1 MCTRCCCCCCCG
13 AAGHRARGCATANP
27 HSVDGVWRR
36 GARAVE
42 HTSTVTHS
50 QRLRASA
57 PSMSEPTRSAREVQL
72 NGCELA
78 ASVLAGR
85 VSRVQQPPNEGS
97 RQLQIQQVMDLGPLL
112 HATVPHSDNTVTPRP
127 IGPQGPTGHV
137 VTTLLGPDTP
147 LDASAH

>member
-1 MCTRCCCCCCCG
+1 MHFLHVCPACF
-13 AAGHRARGCATANP
+13 
-27 HSVDGVWRR
+27 VLKILEFV
-36 GARAVE
+36 
-42 HTSTVTHS
+42 STVTHLLAAEYAGLPS
-50 QRLRASA
+50 QGHAVTSL
-57 PSMSEPTRSAREVQL
+57 SEPTRSAREVQL
-72 NGCELA
+72 HGCELS